1 MAEQKMWY
9 DDIRLKVAENG
20 FILSYSEVSKRKT
33 SGSNDWENTTRNY
46 KEKVYEFSNN
56 GDAIKEMVRMGSIK
70 NKNLAKY
77 AKGLEEKSVT

>member
-20 FILSYSEVSKRKT
+20 FILSYTEMTKRKT
-33 SGSNDWENTTRNY
+33 QGPDTYENVNRNY
-46 KEKVYEFSNN
+46 NEKVFEFASN
-56 GDAIKEMVRMGSIK
+56 GEAIKEMIRMGSIK

-77 AKGLEEKSVT
+77 AKGLVEKSIA